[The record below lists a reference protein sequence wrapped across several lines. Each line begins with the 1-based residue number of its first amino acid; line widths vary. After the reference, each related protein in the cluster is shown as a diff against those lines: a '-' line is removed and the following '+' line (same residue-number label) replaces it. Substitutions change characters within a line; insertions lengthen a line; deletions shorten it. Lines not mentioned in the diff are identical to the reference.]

1 MAREYNRI
9 YAKEFFEKSKRFLEL
24 AKNAVN
30 QYPDEAAF
38 IAIQATINANDAFTI
53 AIIGK
58 RASAEHN
65 EAISLHKKAAAI
77 IGESK
82 SDVLNFE
89 LDKRSSTGY
98 DIKTHLGRVEAE
110 IFIKRTER
118 FLSWVEEKIKD
129 VD

>member
-1 MAREYNRI
+1 MAREYDKI
-9 YAKEFFEKSKRFLEL
+9 CAKDFLEKSKRFLEL
-24 AKNAVN
+24 AKNAVR

-58 RASAEHN
+58 RASADHH
-65 EAISLHKKAAAI
+65 EAILLHKEAAAI

-98 DIKTHLGRVEAE
+98 DIKKHLRTGEAE

-118 FLSWVEEKIKD
+118 FLYWVDEKIKM
-129 VD
+129 VS